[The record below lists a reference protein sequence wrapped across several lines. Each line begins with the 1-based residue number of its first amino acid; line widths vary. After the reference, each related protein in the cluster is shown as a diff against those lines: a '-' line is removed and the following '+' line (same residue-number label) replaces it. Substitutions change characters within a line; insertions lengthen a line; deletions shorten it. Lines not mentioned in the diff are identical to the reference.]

1 MARVSRTKSTA
12 LTRERLLGAAAEVFA
27 ERGFAGASIDEIA
40 VRAGHTKG
48 AVYSNFTGKDDLFIA
63 LIDSH
68 LAMKGAE
75 LDDGFDG
82 VTDVAGLLG
91 RLRAADVMPTH
102 GDRTRFLLFSE
113 FRLYALRHPEVGRR
127 LADWER
133 SALAEMEKRVDGV
146 IQRLGLTPPLPAE
159 RLAALLQS
167 LGAGLEL
174 FHHLDPDGP
183 TRASITDAVQ
193 ILVAAS
199 EAPDDPVPAPGAGRS
214 GTGGAV

>member
-1 MARVSRTKSTA
+1 MARVSRTMSTA
-12 LTRERLLGAAAEVFA
+12 RTRERLLDAAAEVFA

-48 AVYSNFTGKDDLFIA
+48 AVYSHFTGKDDLFIA

-68 LAMKGAE
+68 LAVKGAE

-82 VTDVAGLLG
+82 VTDVAGLLR

-133 SALAEMEKRVDGV
+133 SALAEMEKRVEQL
-146 IQRLGLTPPLPAE
+146 IQRLGLTPPVPAV

-167 LGAGLEL
+167 LGAGLEM

-183 TRASITDAVQ
+183 TRASITDALEIV
-193 ILVAAS
+193 LAAS
-199 EAPDDPVPAPGAGRS
+199 DVPVAPGAGRP
-214 GTGGAV
+214 GTGGPA

>member
-12 LTRERLLGAAAEVFA
+12 RTRQRLLDAAAEVFA

-68 LAMKGAE
+68 LTLEAAE
-75 LDDGFDG
+75 IDDGFDS

-91 RLRAADVMPTH
+91 RLRSADVMPTH

-113 FRLYALRHPEVGRR
+113 FRLYALRHPDVARR

-146 IQRLGLTPPLPAE
+146 LQRLGLTPPLPAV

-167 LGAGLEL
+167 LGAGLEM

-183 TRASITDAVQ
+183 TKASLTDALEIV
-193 ILVAAS
+193 LAAS
-199 EAPDDPVPAPGAGRS
+199 DAPDEAGAAGGRS
-214 GTGGAV
+214 GAAGAA